1 MARPP
6 AVLGRLNGAL
16 LVFIKKCTF
25 ASDMEFEW
33 DPEKAKANE
42 QKHDLSFHEGATVFG
57 DPLAIT
63 FPDPDHSGAEE
74 RYLTF
79 GLSRL
84 NRLVVI
90 SHTQRAEKT
99 RIISARL
106 MTRQER
112 KIYEEG

>member
-1 MARPP
+1 
-6 AVLGRLNGAL
+6 
-16 LVFIKKCTF
+16 
-25 ASDMEFEW
+25 MEFEW
-33 DPEKAKANE
+33 DPAKAAVNE
-42 QKHDLSFHEGATVFG
+42 RKHGITFLEAATIFG

-63 FPDPDHSGAEE
+63 FADPDHSVHEE

-84 NRLVVI
+84 DRLLVV
-90 SHTQRAEKT
+90 SHSDREGRI

-106 MTRQER
+106 MTRKEV

>member
-1 MARPP
+1 
-6 AVLGRLNGAL
+6 
-16 LVFIKKCTF
+16 
-25 ASDMEFEW
+25 MEFEW
-33 DPEKAKANE
+33 NPEKAKANE
-42 QKHDLSFHEGATVFG
+42 QKHNFTFHEGATVFG

-63 FPDPDHSGAEE
+63 FPDPDHSMDEE

-90 SHTQRAEKT
+90 SHTQRAGKT
-99 RIISARL
+99 RIINARL
-106 MTRQER
+106 MTRRER